1 MNRVTKLRHRQKG
14 LSAVGWIII
23 VGIFGVTLVTFLKVF
38 PMYYDNFKLRGALE
52 AMQTDSAIDP
62 KSKRAIW
69 DALQRRMFIDE
80 IRVVKREHVK
90 MERKDGKTTIT
101 VSYERQDNFLGNM
114 FIGAR
119 FVETAVI
126 DR

>member
-1 MNRVTKLRHRQKG
+1 MNRVTRLQHRQKG
-14 LSAVGWIII
+14 LSSVGWIIV
-23 VGIFGVTLVTFLKVF
+23 VGIFGLLLVTFLKVF

-52 AMQTDSAIDP
+52 SIQTDTSIDS
-62 KSKRAIW
+62 KSKRALW

-80 IRVVKREHVK
+80 IRVVKREHVEMK
-90 MERKDGKTTIT
+90 RKDGKTTIT
-101 VSYERQDNFLGNM
+101 VSYERQDNFVGNM